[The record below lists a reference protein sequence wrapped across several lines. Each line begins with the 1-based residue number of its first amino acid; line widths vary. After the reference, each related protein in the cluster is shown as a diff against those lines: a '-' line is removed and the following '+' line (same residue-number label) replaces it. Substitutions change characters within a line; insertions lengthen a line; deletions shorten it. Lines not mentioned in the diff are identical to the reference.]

1 VKLALDSPAATLD
14 AGARLGRAA
23 GAGDLVGLVGDLGAG
38 KTLLVQGVA
47 AGLGVPPEVRVT
59 SPTFTL
65 INEYRGGRVT
75 LFHADLYRI
84 EKARELDEIGLD
96 EIVRSGAGLV
106 MVEWSDRF
114 PVLGGDHLE
123 IRLEVEGEQRRA
135 LTATAT
141 GPRSAELLERWRDQ
155 K

>member
-1 VKLALDSPAATLD
+1 MKLLLDSPAATLA
-14 AGARLGRAA
+14 AGRRLGRAA
-23 GAGDLVGLVGDLGAG
+23 RAGDLIGLVGDLGAG

-47 AGLGVPPEVRVT
+47 TGLDLPPEVRVT

-65 INEYRGGRVT
+65 INEYRGGRLT

-96 EIVRSGAGLV
+96 EIARRGDGLV
-106 MVEWSDRF
+106 MVEWCDRF

-123 IRLEVEGEQRRA
+123 VRLEVTGDQQRA
-135 LTATAT
+135 LTAIAR
-141 GPRSAELLERWRDQ
+141 GPRSAELLQRWQDQ
-155 K
+155 R